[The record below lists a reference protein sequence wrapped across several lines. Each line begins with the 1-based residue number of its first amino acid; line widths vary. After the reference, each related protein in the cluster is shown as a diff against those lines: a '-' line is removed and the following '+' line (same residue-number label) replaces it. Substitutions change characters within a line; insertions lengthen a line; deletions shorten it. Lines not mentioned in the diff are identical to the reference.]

1 MWVPHTKLQDNFMWS
16 SMSYRSSVYQFS
28 KSIDHLQY
36 ITHAFVFHIYIY
48 LISCDVWEVTSNIRF
63 TGNNSQSKLLANIK
77 ATTVL
82 AVETLECTFD
92 EPISGQFSISYP
104 LKAPETFAKAKGV
117 KITEYTSIY
126 WIYFKFKVIRTI
138 IYCYYTPPPLKK
150 KFVFLRKWNS

>member
-1 MWVPHTKLQDNFMWS
+1 
-16 SMSYRSSVYQFS
+16 MSYRSSVYQFS

-104 LKAPETFAKAKGV
+104 LKAPETFGVFRGYKMETLALKLKG
-117 KITEYTSIY
+117 
-126 WIYFKFKVIRTI
+126 
-138 IYCYYTPPPLKK
+138 
-150 KFVFLRKWNS
+150 